1 MIVKKIQHTVE
12 KPVKYRADVIH
23 YVDIDDLENIQP
35 NDPNYD
41 IEEIVQT

>member
-23 YVDIDDLENIQP
+23 YVDIDDLENI
-35 NDPNYD
+35 
-41 IEEIVQT
+41 